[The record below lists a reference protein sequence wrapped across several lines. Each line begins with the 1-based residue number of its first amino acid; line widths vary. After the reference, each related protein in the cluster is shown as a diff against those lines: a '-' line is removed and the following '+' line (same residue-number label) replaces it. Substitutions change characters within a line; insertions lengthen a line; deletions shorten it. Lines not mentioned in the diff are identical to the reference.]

1 MEDGLP
7 DNTLLKTGETGWG
20 RDENGRFVK
29 GVSGNPAGRP
39 PGRTT
44 GRFRAGSRAAAM
56 LLDDNM
62 EGLMALAIEMG
73 FAGDAVMVRD
83 CLRKGIGTR
92 RGQPLVL
99 DDAGDFPAVTG
110 PGDVPA
116 ATAAICRWIGEGR
129 VTPEEALHLTQA
141 LGLPA
146 VDPVRAEPVDD
157 EADDPL
163 EELER
168 RLERMAQAI
177 AEDAEAEAA
186 ERAKAGDAEAAAMAA
201 AWLKAAKE
209 PAAP

>member
-7 DNTLLKTGETGWG
+7 DMKLLKTGETGWG

-39 PGRTT
+39 K
-44 GRFRAGSRAAAM
+44 GRFRAGSRAAAL

-99 DDAGDFPAVTG
+99 DDVGDFPAVTG

-116 ATAAICRWIGEGR
+116 ATATIGRWIGEGR

-146 VDPVRAEPVDD
+146 VDAARAEPS
-157 EADDPL
+157 AGDPQ
-163 EELER
+163 EEVERMRAEIKR
-168 RLERMAQAI
+168 RLDRIAEAMAEGGEA
-177 AEDAEAEAA
+177 AAGYAEDLELEDAE
-186 ERAKAGDAEAAAMAA
+186 
-201 AWLKAAKE
+201 
-209 PAAP
+209 

>member
-7 DNTLLKTGETGWG
+7 DRELLKTGETGG
-20 RDENGRFVK
+20 ERDENGRFVK

-39 PGRTT
+39 K
-44 GRFRAGSRAAAM
+44 GRFRAGSRAAAL

-99 DDAGDFPAVTG
+99 DDVGDFPEVSG

-116 ATAAICRWIGEGR
+116 ATATIGRWIGEGR

-146 VDPVRAEPVDD
+146 VDPARAEPAA
-157 EADDPL
+157 EEGDDPL

-168 RLERMAQAI
+168 RLERMAQTM
-177 AEDAEAEAA
+177 AEDAEEEAA
-186 ERAKAGDAEAAAMAA
+186 ERAKAGDAEAAAMVA
-201 AWLKAAKE
+201 AWVKAAKE
-209 PAAP
+209 PVDA

>member
-7 DNTLLKTGETGWG
+7 DMKLLKTGETGG
-20 RDENGRFVK
+20 ERDENGRFVK

-39 PGRTT
+39 K
-44 GRFRAGSRAAAM
+44 GRFRAGSRAAAL

-92 RGQPLVL
+92 RGQTLVL
-99 DDAGDFPAVTG
+99 DDVGDFPAVTG

-116 ATAAICRWIGEGR
+116 ATVTIGRWIGEGR

-146 VDPVRAEPVDD
+146 VDAPRAEPSA
-157 EADDPL
+157 EEGDDPL

-168 RLERMAQAI
+168 KLARLAQAMEQDETKA
-177 AEDAEAEAA
+177 AE
-186 ERAKAGDAEAAAMAA
+186 ERAKAGDAEAAAMMA
-201 AWLKAAKE
+201 AWARAKE
-209 PAAP
+209 PVDA